1 MLTWILLAI
10 VTAALVGMSYTAW
23 RLYRKAVIYDHILT
37 YINDDIIAN
46 LRHFERMSKMNIF
59 SNEPTVQEA
68 HQLMMHMGTRLNE
81 ISKQMEE
88 ATGLDLRPK
97 PVGPRPVLR

>member
-1 MLTWILLAI
+1 MLPWILFVLA
-10 VTAALVGMSYTAW
+10 VAALTGMTFVAW
-23 RLYRKAVIYDHILT
+23 RFYRKAVIYDRIFT

-46 LRHFERMSKMNIF
+46 LRHFERMSKMVVF

-68 HQLMMHMGTRLNE
+68 HELMMHMGVRLNE

-97 PVGPRPVLR
+97 PAGPRPVLR